1 MLLIIET
8 CDGEVVNVQN
18 LPDGWD
24 YEVHDYA
31 KEPDDCVCATTPNSN
46 ADCPIHGTLD

>member
-18 LPDGWD
+18 LPEDWD

-31 KEPDDCVCATTPNSN
+31 KEPDDIIQKATT
-46 ADCPIHGTLD
+46 GLRE